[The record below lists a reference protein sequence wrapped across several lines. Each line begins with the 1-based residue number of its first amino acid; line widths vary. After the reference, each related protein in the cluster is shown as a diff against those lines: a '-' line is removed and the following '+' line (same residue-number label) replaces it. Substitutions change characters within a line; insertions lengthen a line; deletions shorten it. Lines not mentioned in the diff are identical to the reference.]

1 MGVDEFLDCGLEL
14 GDAAECPTPNLLHR
28 ELGEPAFHEAQPR
41 AVGGGEVL
49 VKARAFRE
57 PVSDQRRLVCAVV
70 VHDDVDVESLRDARV
85 DQIEKLS
92 KLCRA
97 VPLMELRDDLTRLR
111 IERRE
116 QRRGAVAFVV
126 MRPALHLSGLHRQQ
140 RLRAVEGLDLRFLV
154 DAEHGRMRGGIQI
167 QADDIA
173 GPSRP
178 TAGRWTT

>member
-1 MGVDEFLDCGLEL
+1 M
-14 GDAAECPTPNLLHR
+14 
-28 ELGEPAFHEAQPR
+28 
-41 AVGGGEVL
+41 L

-57 PVSDQRRLVCAVV
+57 PVSDQRRPVCAVV

-116 QRRGAVAFVV
+116 QRRGAVAF
-126 MRPALHLSGLHRQQ
+126 
-140 RLRAVEGLDLRFLV
+140 
-154 DAEHGRMRGGIQI
+154 
-167 QADDIA
+167 
-173 GPSRP
+173 
-178 TAGRWTT
+178 